1 MAGRKSPSARAAALR
16 VISLTLKGQDLQA
29 ALNRELNARLF
40 SDPDRHLT
48 TQLSY
53 GFFRYQLRLTYILS
67 RFMTQKVDSL
77 PGPIQRALCLGIY
90 EICFLSRVP
99 DFATVHWHVQQIK
112 KIYSSKLGGLTN
124 AVLRRTC
131 RERDAL
137 LSQDFYLQDH
147 PEEPTF
153 LSRYFACPEWIVRL
167 CLDTYGLEATQTLLD
182 KSLHPPPVGLRFN
195 PSFPQGAD
203 LHRQW
208 ARQGSVHK
216 VTPWGLALSSASDKS
231 IRWAEDKGLLT
242 RQSLAAQQALS
253 RELPDSWPQPI
264 WDACSGRG
272 LKTGQLLE
280 LGCQEI
286 WASDMHAHK
295 VFACRAE
302 ILRLHLPNIP
312 LFAADATKPPL
323 ARNRAQSILLDVPC
337 SGLGVLSRRP
347 DIKAKR
353 RPQDL
358 SALTTLQGSMLRACL
373 SALPRGGLLVY
384 ISCTLCPEEN
394 EHIIR
399 TVVDQ
404 TSSRGKV
411 RSMHL
416 PDPTSPLGEYF
427 FSASIKI

>member
-1 MAGRKSPSARAAALR
+1 MAGRKAPSARAASLR
-16 VISLTLKGQDLQA
+16 VISLTLQGRDLQA

-53 GFFRYQLRLTYILS
+53 GFFRYQLRLMYVLS
-67 RFMTQKVDSL
+67 CFMTRKVDSL

-112 KIYSSKLGGLTN
+112 KAYSPKLGGLAN

-137 LSQDFYLQDH
+137 RGQDFYLQDH
-147 PEEPTF
+147 PEEATF

-167 CLDTYGLEATQTLLD
+167 CLDTFGPEDTQTLLD
-182 KSLHPPPVGLRFN
+182 KTLHPPPVGLRLN
-195 PSFPQGAD
+195 PSSAQGTD

-208 ARQGSVHK
+208 ASKGYVHK
-216 VTPWGLALSSASDKS
+216 DTPWGLALQSPPDRM
-231 IRWAEDKGLLT
+231 IRRAEDKGLLT
-242 RQSLAAQQALS
+242 RQSLAAQEALS

-280 LGCQEI
+280 LGCQKV

-295 VFACRAE
+295 VAACRAE

-323 ARNRAQSILLDVPC
+323 GRNRAQSILLDVPC

-353 RPQDL
+353 RPKDL

-394 EHIIR
+394 ENIIR
-399 TVVDQ
+399 TVLDQ
-404 TSSRGKV
+404 NPGRGKV
-411 RSMHL
+411 RSIHL

-427 FSASIKI
+427 FSASIQV